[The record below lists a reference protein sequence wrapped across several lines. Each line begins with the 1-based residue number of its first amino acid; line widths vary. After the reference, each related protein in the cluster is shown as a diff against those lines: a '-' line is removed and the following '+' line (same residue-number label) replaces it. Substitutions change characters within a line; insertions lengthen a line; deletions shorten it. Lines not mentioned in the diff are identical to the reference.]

1 MSKQSK
7 FFILLATTLIV
18 LSGCEDKAPANTQ
31 AQTIEVGVITLQEQA
46 IALQQELS
54 GRVKAKLVS
63 QVRPQIG
70 GIIKEQLFKEG
81 SFVKQGEVLY
91 LIDSATYQAT
101 LNQAKASLQ
110 SAKVDVLNAKTKSQR
125 YEELLKFDGTS
136 KQEADDAKAVYL
148 QAEAL
153 VQEKEAN
160 LESAKIDLERT
171 KIKAPISGYI
181 SISNV
186 TQGALVSAN
195 QSDALATIRD
205 TSSVYVDLSQSNT
218 QLLALRKLLSQE
230 NIQKG
235 STDVTLILSDEST
248 YEHKGQ
254 LQLQEIAVD
263 ESTGSVTLRAQFS
276 NTEGILLP
284 GMFVRATIQG
294 AIDTKAFLLP
304 QQAVSRDSKAN
315 PIITLVKD
323 DNTTVKQMITT
334 QRAIGNKWLV
344 TSGINNNDKII
355 IEGLNKINEKSQML
369 KIIQQLCHSLFKRLK
384 PCNIF

>member
-160 LESAKIDLERT
+160 LKSAKIDLERT

-355 IEGLNKINEKSQML
+355 IEGLNKINEKSHVNPIDVSSKYL
-369 KIIQQLCHSLFKRLK
+369 ENK
-384 PCNIF
+384 

>member
-323 DNTTVKQMITT
+323 DNTTIKQMITT

-344 TSGINNNDKII
+344 TSGISNNDKII
-355 IEGLNKINEKSQML
+355 IEGLNKINEKSHVNPIDVSSKYL
-369 KIIQQLCHSLFKRLK
+369 ENK
-384 PCNIF
+384 

>member
-81 SFVKQGEVLY
+81 SFVKQGDVLY

-323 DNTTVKQMITT
+323 DNTTIKQMITT

-344 TSGINNNDKII
+344 TNGISNNDKII
-355 IEGLNKINEKSQML
+355 IEGLNKINEKSHVNPIDVSSKYL
-369 KIIQQLCHSLFKRLK
+369 ENK
-384 PCNIF
+384 

>member
-218 QLLALRKLLSQE
+218 QLLALRKLLGQE

-235 STDVTLILSDEST
+235 SADVTLILSDEST

-355 IEGLNKINEKSQML
+355 IEGLNKINEKSHVNPIDVSSKYL
-369 KIIQQLCHSLFKRLK
+369 ENK
-384 PCNIF
+384 

>member
-160 LESAKIDLERT
+160 LKSAKIDLERT

-315 PIITLVKD
+315 PIITIVKD
-323 DNTTVKQMITT
+323 DNTTIKQMITT

-355 IEGLNKINEKSQML
+355 IEGLNKINEKSHVNPIDVSSKYL
-369 KIIQQLCHSLFKRLK
+369 ENK
-384 PCNIF
+384 

>member
-7 FFILLATTLIV
+7 FFILIATILVV
-18 LSGCEDKAPANTQ
+18 LSGCEDKSPTNTQ

-91 LIDSATYQAT
+91 LIDSATYAAT

-148 QAEAL
+148 QAVAL

-160 LESAKIDLERT
+160 LESAKIDFERT
-171 KIKAPISGYI
+171 KIKAPISEYI

-195 QSDALATIRD
+195 QTDALATIRD

-235 STDVTLILSDEST
+235 STDVALILSDEST

-263 ESTGSVTLRAQFS
+263 ESTGSVTLRAQFP

-323 DNTTVKQMITT
+323 DNTTIKQMITT

-344 TSGINNNDKII
+344 TNGISNNDKII
-355 IEGLNKINEKSQML
+355 IEGLNKINEKSHVNPIDVSSKYL
-369 KIIQQLCHSLFKRLK
+369 ENK
-384 PCNIF
+384 

>member
-7 FFILLATTLIV
+7 FFILLATSLIV

-218 QLLALRKLLSQE
+218 QLLALRKLVSQE

-323 DNTTVKQMITT
+323 DSTTIKQMITT

-355 IEGLNKINEKSQML
+355 IEGLNKINEKSHVNPIDVSSKYL
-369 KIIQQLCHSLFKRLK
+369 ENK
-384 PCNIF
+384 

>member
-31 AQTIEVGVITLQEQA
+31 AKTIEVGVITLQEQA

-218 QLLALRKLLSQE
+218 QLLALRKLLGQE

-355 IEGLNKINEKSQML
+355 IEGLNKINEKSHVNPIDVSSKYL
-369 KIIQQLCHSLFKRLK
+369 ENK
-384 PCNIF
+384 

>member
-7 FFILLATTLIV
+7 FFILIATTLIV
-18 LSGCEDKAPANTQ
+18 LSGCEDKALTNTQ
-31 AQTIEVGVITLQEQA
+31 AQTVEVGVITLQEQA

-81 SFVKQGEVLY
+81 SFVKQGDVLY

-160 LESAKIDLERT
+160 LKSAKIDLERT

-323 DNTTVKQMITT
+323 DSTTIKQMITT

-355 IEGLNKINEKSQML
+355 IEGLNKINEKSHVNPIDVSSKYL
-369 KIIQQLCHSLFKRLK
+369 ENK
-384 PCNIF
+384 

>member
-81 SFVKQGEVLY
+81 SFVKQGDVLY

-218 QLLALRKLLSQE
+218 QLLALRKLLGQE

-323 DNTTVKQMITT
+323 DNTTIKQMITT

-355 IEGLNKINEKSQML
+355 IEGLNKINEKSHVNPIDVSSKYL
-369 KIIQQLCHSLFKRLK
+369 ENK
-384 PCNIF
+384 

>member
-218 QLLALRKLLSQE
+218 QLLALRKLLGQE

-263 ESTGSVTLRAQFS
+263 ESTGSVTLRAQFP
-276 NTEGILLP
+276 NAEGILLP

-323 DNTTVKQMITT
+323 DSTTIKQMITT

-355 IEGLNKINEKSQML
+355 IEGLNKINEKSHVNPIDVSSKYL
-369 KIIQQLCHSLFKRLK
+369 ENK
-384 PCNIF
+384 

>member
-81 SFVKQGEVLY
+81 SFVKQGDVLY

-160 LESAKIDLERT
+160 LKSAKIDLERT

-235 STDVTLILSDEST
+235 SADVTLILSDEST

-323 DNTTVKQMITT
+323 DNTTIKQMITT

-355 IEGLNKINEKSQML
+355 IEGLNKINEKSHVNPIDVSSKYL
-369 KIIQQLCHSLFKRLK
+369 ENK
-384 PCNIF
+384 

>member
-81 SFVKQGEVLY
+81 SFVKQGDVLY

-160 LESAKIDLERT
+160 LKSAKIDLERT

-355 IEGLNKINEKSQML
+355 IEGLNKINEKSHVNPIDVSSKYL
-369 KIIQQLCHSLFKRLK
+369 ENK
-384 PCNIF
+384 

>member
-31 AQTIEVGVITLQEQA
+31 AKTIEVGVITLQEQA

-160 LESAKIDLERT
+160 LKSAKIDLERT

-323 DNTTVKQMITT
+323 DNTTIKQMITT

-355 IEGLNKINEKSQML
+355 IEGLNKINEKSHVNPIDVSSKYL
-369 KIIQQLCHSLFKRLK
+369 ENK
-384 PCNIF
+384 